1 MEAWIILAGVLQ
13 GVLEWLPVSSSGQ
26 SSLYYM
32 YVLGLDPG
40 EAYRLGMASH
50 LGTAIGAVLLVR
62 REIMDAL
69 RGGPWLRVVLVPTM
83 VAAPIGF
90 TIINMIT
97 GMPGD
102 YMNALIGAGLVATGM
117 LLAKVGRH
125 TRPVEPGNLTLG
137 KLAVVGV
144 LEGLAAIPGLSRSA
158 VTVAGLLLAGL
169 DPGRAVRASILLGIP
184 VTGAA
189 GLYEILRGGETSID
203 VVAVIVIVSMVAG
216 LLSASAIIRIA
227 DMLSSRLPVFLIVFG
242 LLILLLEAPLIF
254 NSL

>member
-32 YVLGLDPG
+32 HVLGLDPG

-69 RGGPWLRVVLVPTM
+69 RGGPWLRVVLVPTL

-90 TIINMIT
+90 TIIRVLA
-97 GMPGD
+97 GVPGD
-102 YMNALIGAGLVATGM
+102 YMNVLIGAGLVATGL
-117 LLAKVGRH
+117 LLAKVGGRA
-125 TRPVEPGNLTLG
+125 RPVEPGELTIG

-158 VTVAGLLLAGL
+158 VTVSGLLLAGL

-189 GLYEILRGGETSID
+189 GLYEILRGGETGFG
-203 VVAVIVIVSMVAG
+203 VVAVIVAVSMVTG
-216 LLSASAIIRIA
+216 IISASAIIKIA
-227 DMLSSRLPVFLIVFG
+227 DRLSSRLPIFLIVFG
-242 LLILLLEAPLIF
+242 LLILLLEAPLIL